1 MPKTLRLDPL
11 FANRCPYFRVAVTT
25 ADLGHEVNGS
35 YVLEQLRASESALQ
49 TRYPIDKIKERA
61 AIAATR
67 RAYKA
72 LGKDPN
78 RYRPAAEQLCRRV
91 CSGQELYRINPL
103 VDLGNLISMRTGFS
117 IGVFDYEAVG
127 EKITLRRGTKED
139 AFEGIGRGTLNIEGL
154 PTYTDE
160 KGPFATPTSDH
171 ERTKVGDETQ
181 RALIFINDFGAETD
195 PENECDRL
203 GLAARD
209 LREALRCTFPLA
221 RIRQV
226 TYEEGINSS
235 LIID

>member
-1 MPKTLRLDPL
+1 
-11 FANRCPYFRVAVTT
+11 
-25 ADLGHEVNGS
+25 
-35 YVLEQLRASESALQ
+35 
-49 TRYPIDKIKERA
+49 
-61 AIAATR
+61 
-67 RAYKA
+67 
-72 LGKDPN
+72 
-78 RYRPAAEQLCRRV
+78 
-91 CSGQELYRINPL
+91 
-103 VDLGNLISMRTGFS
+103 MRTGFS
-117 IGVFDYEAVG
+117 IGVFDYEAR

-209 LREALRCTFPLA
+209 LREAL
-221 RIRQV
+221 
-226 TYEEGINSS
+226 S
-235 LIID
+235 LHSPSHGSAKSHTKRESTPASQLTERRRDYSGLIPTRRRE